1 MKIKKSKSILTALLA
16 AVLACTAFT
25 ACVPAEPDLPPEDG
39 YEFVFSGTGVFADG
53 NEYSVY
59 IYGNDDAGKT
69 FRLGVEEIPALEL
82 DGTWVYVEGKGYKL
96 YFNDASETYVY
107 TKYDVAAQQFSFKYT
122 LNLSGGLGEA
132 KVELF
137 AKDEAFASVYDGK
150 GLPAHPPTFTGVGW
164 GGGGGTMAV
173 ASTLVCNEDG
183 TCISIASETGAPNRT
198 GKWTYEEARNVY
210 SFVFDDETYPS
221 NYIKSH
227 PDSGK
232 LSWRHSYGAVF
243 SSEAGS
249 SDYIDYIV
257 MEDFEEQP
265 QFIDSTWYY
274 GDDGEKV
281 VIPFETTFDEATQTY
296 TLIYEALA
304 KNMFLTR
311 IVTYTVDE

>member
-1 MKIKKSKSILTALLA
+1 MVRSKRRCFFAVLLALLFVCMA
-16 AVLACTAFT
+16 FVACT
-25 ACVPAEPDLPPEDG
+25 PAEELPQNEN
-39 YEFVFSGTGVFADG
+39 YEFVFSGTGTFADG
-53 NEYSVY
+53 NNYTIV
-59 IYGNDDAGKT
+59 INGNDDAGKT
-69 FRLGVEEIPALEL
+69 FRLSVEEIPALEL

-107 TKYDVAAQQFSFKYT
+107 TKYNVDTKEFSFKYT

-132 KVELF
+132 KVEMF

-164 GGGGGTMAV
+164 GGGSGTMAV

-198 GKWTYEEARNVY
+198 GRWSYDEERNVY
-210 SFVFDDETYPS
+210 SFVFDDETYPT
-221 NYIKSH
+221 NYIKPH

-232 LSWRHSYGAVF
+232 SSWRHSYGAVF
-243 SSEAGS
+243 STEAGS
-249 SDYIDYIV
+249 SEYIDYIV
-257 MEDFEEQP
+257 IENFEEQP
-265 QFIDSTWYY
+265 QFTDATWYY
-274 GDDGEKV
+274 GENGEPV
-281 VIPFETTFDEATQTY
+281 YIPFETTYDEATKTY

-311 IVTYTVDE
+311 VVTYTVDE